1 MHAPGFWQRDGV
13 LPRLLAPLADRVA
26 AVTAQRL
33 ATTPGFDPGCPVVCI
48 GNLTV
53 GGQGKTPTVLAVAER
68 LQAAGRQVFC
78 LTRGYG
84 GALPGPVWID
94 PAQHTAAEVGD
105 EPLLLAALAPTIMA
119 KDRALG
125 AKAARAAGAQV
136 IVMDDGFQNPAVCK
150 SLSLIVVDGATGFGN
165 GRVLPAGPLR
175 EPIAAGLARAQAVVC
190 VGPDRVGLEKLL
202 PPGLPLLSATLQP
215 TPEDAARWRGQKL
228 VAFAGI
234 GRPQKF
240 FETLEV
246 LGAELVGTRAFA
258 DHRPYRATDLA
269 ALRQQAAR
277 AGATLITTSKDWA
290 RLPFTDRAG
299 IATLPVRLVF
309 EDGAGL
315 DGLLAPFLESSR

>member
-1 MHAPGFWQRDGV
+1 MQAPGFWQRDGV

-26 AVTAQRL
+26 AITAQRL
-33 ATTPGFDPGCPVVCI
+33 AATAGFNPGCPVVCI

-53 GGQGKTPTVLAVAER
+53 GGQGKTPTVLAVAAR
-68 LQAAGRQVFC
+68 VQAAGRQVFC

-84 GALPGPVWID
+84 GALPGPVWVD

-136 IVMDDGFQNPAVCK
+136 IVMDDGFQNPAVRK
-150 SLSLIVVDGATGFGN
+150 NLSLIVVDGATGFGN

-190 VGPDRVGLEKLL
+190 VGPDRVGVEQLL
-202 PPGLPLLSATLQP
+202 PPGLPLLKASLQP
-215 TPEDAARWRGQKL
+215 TPEDAARWRGQRL
-228 VAFAGI
+228 LAFAGI
-234 GRPQKF
+234 GRPEKF
-240 FETLEV
+240 FETLEA
-246 LGAELVGTRAFA
+246 LGAEMVGTRAFA

-269 ALRQQAAR
+269 ALRAEAAR
-277 AGATLITTSKDWA
+277 TGAALVTTAKDWA
-290 RLPFTDRAG
+290 RLPHTDRAG
-299 IATLPVRLVF
+299 IAVLPVRLVF
-309 EDGAGL
+309 ETPDAL
-315 DGLLAPFLESSR
+315 DALLVPLLEPTS

>member
-1 MHAPGFWQRDGV
+1 MQAPGFWQRDGV

-26 AVTAQRL
+26 AITAQRL
-33 ATTPGFDPGCPVVCI
+33 AATAGFNPGCPVVCI

-53 GGQGKTPTVLAVAER
+53 GGQGKTPTVLAVAAR
-68 LQAAGRQVFC
+68 VQAAGRQVFC

-84 GALPGPVWID
+84 GALPGPVWVD

-136 IVMDDGFQNPAVCK
+136 IVMDDGFQNPAVRK
-150 SLSLIVVDGATGFGN
+150 NLSLIVVDGATGFGN

-190 VGPDRVGLEKLL
+190 VGPDRVGVEQLL
-202 PPGLPLLSATLQP
+202 PPGLPLLKASLQP
-215 TPEDAARWRGQKL
+215 TPEDAARWRGQRL
-228 VAFAGI
+228 LAFAGI
-234 GRPQKF
+234 GRPEKF
-240 FETLEV
+240 FETLEA
-246 LGAELVGTRAFA
+246 LGAEMVGTRAFA

-269 ALRQQAAR
+269 ALRAEAAR
-277 AGATLITTSKDWA
+277 TGAALVTTAKDWA
-290 RLPFTDRAG
+290 RLQHTDRAG
-299 IATLPVRLVF
+299 IAVLPVRLVF
-309 EDGAGL
+309 ETPDAL
-315 DGLLAPFLESSR
+315 DALLVPLLEPTS